1 MATWIRRT
9 SFRTRL
15 SALVAAAVGLT
26 LALAAFASY
35 LAVSHQ
41 LYSQVDSSLQSDVA
55 AAVQLSPGGRVDP
68 LRYGTFLRRTNNSFV
83 QIVQSDGSV
92 LYSSI
97 SNGPPMAVSQS
108 QASFANTAHSY
119 DIENVHYQGLSYRVI
134 TEGGFVA
141 TDGTPLALQ
150 VARPLG
156 DIQHTLADL
165 RRILL
170 LVSIAGVALAVG
182 IGYLIG
188 RATIRPVER
197 LTSAA
202 EHVAATQE
210 LDAEIDDD
218 GQDELARLAKTFNSM
233 LRALGASRRQQAQLI
248 SDAGH
253 ELRTPLTS
261 LRTNIEVL
269 MRRPDLPAHD
279 RAELMADVQAQL
291 QELTTLVGDVVELA
305 REEEQNSEPIE
316 VRLDSIVERAI
327 DRARRRTPNVEF
339 DVHLTAGSVRAQP
352 TLLERAVLNV
362 LDNAV
367 KWSPPGGTVSV
378 WLQRGAYWTLDIR
391 DQGPGIGAA
400 DLPKVFDRFYRAQ
413 TARAL
418 PGSGLGLAIVE
429 QVVTSHGGSVTA
441 SSPPEGGTV
450 IHIELPVVAEQ
461 EMDAPDLEHPSPIDW
476 PASPDEAVADDPYAS
491 THLEPDGSNPTPA
504 AARRSETRS

>member
-1 MATWIRRT
+1 MAAWIRRT
-9 SFRTRL
+9 SFRSRL

-26 LALAAFASY
+26 LTLAAFASY
-35 LAVSHQ
+35 FAVSHQ
-41 LYSQVDSSLQSDVA
+41 LYTQVDSSLQSDIA
-55 AAVQLSPGGRVDP
+55 AAVQLSPGGRFDP
-68 LRYGTFLRRTNNSFV
+68 LRYATFLRHTNNSFV
-83 QIVQSDGSV
+83 QVVQTDGTV
-92 LYSSI
+92 LYTSI
-97 SNGPPMAVSQS
+97 ANGPPLAVSQS
-108 QASFANTAHSY
+108 QAAFANTAHSY
-119 DIENVHYQGLSYRVI
+119 DIQNIRYEGLTYRVI

-141 TDGTPLALQ
+141 SDGTPLALQ

-170 LVSIAGVALAVG
+170 LVAIAGVALAVG
-182 IGYLIG
+182 IGYVIG

-197 LTSAA
+197 LTAAA
-202 EHVAATQE
+202 EHVAETQE
-210 LDAEIDDD
+210 LDAEIDDQ
-218 GQDELARLAKTFNSM
+218 GEDELARLARTFNSM
-233 LRALGASRRQQAQLI
+233 LRALGASRRQQTQLI

-279 RAELMADVQAQL
+279 RAELMADVQGQL

-305 REEEQNSEPIE
+305 RQEEQNSEPIE
-316 VRLDSIVERAI
+316 VRLDTIVERAVE
-327 DRARRRTPNVEF
+327 RARRRAPAVDF

-378 WLQRGAYWTLDIR
+378 WLQRGACWTLDVR
-391 DQGPGIGAA
+391 DEGPGISPS

-413 TARAL
+413 AARSQ
-418 PGSGLGLAIVE
+418 PGSGLGLAIVQ
-429 QVVTSHGGSVTA
+429 QVVTSHGGSVSA
-441 SSPPEGGTV
+441 SSPPQGGTA

-461 EMDAPDLEHPSPIDW
+461 EMDPDPEHHLDAVNW
-476 PASPDEAVADDPYAS
+476 PA
-491 THLEPDGSNPTPA
+491 EPGTALTDHPLDLPTRP
-504 AARRSETRS
+504 

>member
-1 MATWIRRT
+1 MAAWIRRT

-26 LALAAFASY
+26 LTLAAFASY
-35 LAVSHQ
+35 FAVSHQ
-41 LYSQVDSSLQSDVA
+41 LYSQVDSSLQSDIA
-55 AAVQLSPGGRVDP
+55 AAVQLSPGGRFDP
-68 LRYGTFLRRTNNSFV
+68 LRYATFLRHTNNSFV
-83 QIVQSDGSV
+83 QVVQTDGTV
-92 LYSSI
+92 LYTSI
-97 SNGPPMAVSQS
+97 TNGPPMSVSQS
-108 QASFANTAHSY
+108 QAGFANTARSY
-119 DIENVHYQGLSYRVI
+119 DVENVRYEGLTYRVI

-141 TDGTPLALQ
+141 SDGTPLALQ

-165 RRILL
+165 RRILW

-182 IGYLIG
+182 IGYVIA

-197 LTSAA
+197 LTAAA
-202 EHVAATQE
+202 EHVAETQE
-210 LDAEIDDD
+210 LDAEIDDE
-218 GQDELARLAKTFNSM
+218 GEDELARLARTFNSM
-233 LRALGASRRQQAQLI
+233 LRALGASRRQQTQLI

-279 RAELMADVQAQL
+279 RAELMTDVQGQL

-305 REEEQNSEPIE
+305 RQEEQNSEPIE

-327 DRARRRTPNVEF
+327 ERARRRAPAVEF
-339 DVHLTAGSVRAQP
+339 DVQLTAGSVRAQP
-352 TLLERAVLNV
+352 TLLERAILNV

-367 KWSPPGGTVSV
+367 KWSPTGGTVSV
-378 WLQRGAYWTLDIR
+378 WLQRGACWTLDVR
-391 DQGPGIGAA
+391 DTGPGISPS

-413 TARAL
+413 TARSQ
-418 PGSGLGLAIVE
+418 PGSGLGLAIVQ

-441 SSPPEGGTV
+441 SSPPEGGTA

-461 EMDAPDLEHPSPIDW
+461 EMDPEPEHRLAGVNWPEAPD
-476 PASPDEAVADDPYAS
+476 APDAPDAP
-491 THLEPDGSNPTPA
+491 PDGGSPA
-504 AARRSETRS
+504 PSRSALDLPLRP